1 MYFAHI
7 SHNPSS
13 FSFFLYNLNN
23 TSPFS
28 SLYIAKYPHNFSH
41 QSNLFLLCINFAKM
55 PNWKSYEATGMLI
68 SQYLIGN
75 TNIVITV
82 RLLSAIIAAHPTLKL
97 DYNEVAKFYGTETGY
112 KQIWNGMRNIRNNAD
127 ALRAAVEQG
136 VDPATVDVVLAGR
149 QEISDRFGGGCTA
162 SALENRFRRIKSDA
176 KLINQAVANG
186 IDPITL
192 EIGEITSKGRDSD
205 FPVSH
210 IRSQWFETIKPL
222 RDRLVLMRSA
232 GLDGKD
238 VDLQHLGTRR
248 FKDVPIALHSSSCC
262 TYLHKPEH
270 SFLTGRTPMTY

>member
-1 MYFAHI
+1 
-7 SHNPSS
+7 
-13 FSFFLYNLNN
+13 
-23 TSPFS
+23 
-28 SLYIAKYPHNFSH
+28 
-41 QSNLFLLCINFAKM
+41 M
-55 PNWKSYEATGMLI
+55 PNWKSYEA
-68 SQYLIGN
+68 
-75 TNIVITV
+75 TV

-112 KQIWNGMRNIRNNAD
+112 KQIWDGMKNIKNNAE

-136 VDPATVDVVLAGR
+136 VDPATVDVALAGR
-149 QEISDRFGGGCTA
+149 QATSDRFGGGCTA

-176 KLINQAVANG
+176 KLINQAVADG

-192 EIGEITSKGRDSD
+192 EIGDITSKGKDSGSD
-205 FPVSH
+205 FPESH

-248 FKDVPIALHSSSCC
+248 FKD
-262 TYLHKPEH
+262 
-270 SFLTGRTPMTY
+270 G